1 MILKKLAQKI
11 SRKVIMLKKV
21 SHLHDELISN
31 LDVNSLALNIA
42 RNIGTITRA
51 SSVSILQVRRSGERN
66 HLVAAALNVEKD
78 SKAEECL
85 GQTLALDQRL
95 LDCLLDLAAESR
107 TKSFPVEE
115 VKETFDETTFLHEDT
130 SQVRHFQENT
140 KYPPQ
145 KSLKQC
151 PPNMKFSN
159 FDEIRESVKWY
170 LLLFYHFLVHCLL
183 LRYS

>member
-1 MILKKLAQKI
+1 MNQEKKTEKNNDYEKI
-11 SRKVIMLKKV
+11 SQENITKSNNDKKV

-78 SKAEECL
+78 SKAEESL

-130 SQVRHFQENT
+130 SQVRIFQVNT
-140 KYPPQ
+140 KYPPP
-145 KSLKQC
+145 KKFKAW
-151 PPNMKFSN
+151 PPQHEIFSN
-159 FDEIRESVKWY
+159 SDKIRESAT
-170 LLLFYHFLVHCLL
+170 FAF
-183 LRYS
+183 